1 MSGSLRGS
9 DPLIAWITAFP
20 DLPTNRRLA
29 DAADARSVPWVA
41 LAPTGD
47 IPDHR
52 PAAVLLRVGLSERQ
66 SAFQLAT
73 RLADRG
79 TRLLNSVNGCT
90 RAKDKWL
97 THCTLDSDGLP
108 QVPTRLLEPGQRL
121 ASVLPDEQLGRFP
134 LVVKTRL
141 GTKGVGVHLAH
152 DIEELSDLRARY
164 ARDGFAVLLQ
174 RLVRPDRELRVLV
187 LADEVLA
194 AFERRPEEGEFRANW
209 HRGATLVPVD
219 PVPGQVGALAREAA
233 RELGLGF
240 AGVDILETDGLLQ
253 VLEVNDA
260 PGLEGAEQAT
270 ERDLAGAVVDALV
283 DLTRR

>member
-29 DAADARSVPWVA
+29 AAADERGIPWIA
-41 LAPTGD
+41 LAPTAT

-52 PAAVLLRVGLSERQ
+52 PAAALLRAGLSERQ
-66 SAFQLAT
+66 AAFQLAT

-79 TRLLNSVNGCT
+79 TRLLNTVTGCA

-97 THCTLDSDGLP
+97 THGALGADGLP
-108 QVPTRLLEPGQRL
+108 QVATRLLEPGQRL
-121 ASVLPDEQLGRFP
+121 ETVLPDEELGRFP

-152 DIEELSDLRARY
+152 DIEELTTLRARY
-164 ARDGFAVLLQ
+164 ARDGYAVLLQ
-174 RLVRPDRELRVLV
+174 RREHPGRELRVLV

-194 AFERRPEEGEFRANW
+194 AFERRPEPGEFRANW
-209 HRGATLVPVD
+209 HRGATLALVD
-219 PVPGQVGALAREAA
+219 PVPGQIGALAREAA
-233 RELGLGF
+233 RCLGLGF
-240 AGVDILETDGLLQ
+240 AGVDIFETDGRLQ

-260 PGLEGAEQAT
+260 PGLEGAERAT
-270 ERDLAGAVVDALV
+270 DRDLSGAVVEALV